1 MKARVQ
7 EMRQTEREAVLDPI
21 YGRGDRMLGRVVGFH
36 TVLAVLFAAFHD
48 TWFLSLC
55 VAPLAAL
62 LFFVP
67 RYLAPRTLPTRI
79 AAGVALQ
86 VFCALHIYQL
96 HGQAEQHFWFF
107 TSTTVL
113 VLYQDPRAIYPGV
126 GLIIAQHIL
135 FALLHNS
142 GVPLYFFEDS
152 YVGAFQLAFH
162 FGIALVQAVL
172 AATIA
177 KYLRERTLEDA
188 MLRQEIETSRRTA
201 EDALHSRSRFLA
213 NMSHEVRTP
222 MNGVEG
228 MADLLL
234 TTRLDAEQRE
244 FAETIRSS
252 SQALLHVLNDV
263 LDFSKLESGT
273 VELDEREFAPAAQA
287 QEVLRLFGPRAT
299 ELDVRLELH
308 IEPGLPKYWRG
319 DPARL
324 RQMLLNLVGNG
335 IKFSPGGEVR
345 VALREGEGPELGQF
359 VIEVVDSG
367 IGIAPDKL
375 EAIFRPF
382 EQADPSITRRFGGT
396 GLGLAIT
403 QALTQRMGGR
413 LEVQS
418 TLGKGS
424 RFRLV
429 LPLAVSDGPGEP
441 PAALPRTGSTC
452 APFRTLRVLLVDD
465 QPVNRRVG
473 ERMLAR
479 LGHLPVVAS
488 DGESALERLREGG
501 VDLVL
506 LDCQMPGLDGYET
519 ARRWRE
525 FEIER
530 GLARLP
536 ILALTADVVAGQVER
551 CAEAGMDACHSK
563 PITLERLGEA
573 LLPWSTRP
581 ADQPQDAERAAE
593 TP

>member
-7 EMRQTEREAVLDPI
+7 RLSQTERAALLQPI
-21 YGRGDRMLGRVVGFH
+21 YGRGDRILGIVVAFH
-36 TVLAVLFAAFHD
+36 TVLAALFAAFHD

-142 GVPLYFFEDS
+142 GVPLYFFEES
-152 YVGAFQLAFH
+152 YVGVFQLTFH
-162 FGIALVQAVL
+162 FGIALVQAIL

-177 KYLRERTLEDA
+177 KYLRERTLEDT
-188 MLRQEIETSRRTA
+188 MLRQEIEKSRRTA
-201 EDALHSRSRFLA
+201 EKALHSRSRFLA
-213 NMSHEVRTP
+213 NMGHEVRTP

-234 TTRLDAEQRE
+234 TTRLDAEQQE

-263 LDFSKLESGT
+263 LDFSKLESGA
-273 VELDEREFAPAAQA
+273 VELEEREFAPAAQV
-287 QEVLRLFGPRAT
+287 QEVLRLYGPRAADR
-299 ELDVRLELH
+299 DVRLDLH
-308 IEPGLPKYWRG
+308 VEPGLPTYWRG

-324 RQMLLNLVGNG
+324 RQMLLNLIGNG
-335 IKFSPGGEVR
+335 IKFAPGGEVR
-345 VALREGEGPELGQF
+345 VALHTGSGADHGRL
-359 VIEVVDSG
+359 VIEVLDTG
-367 IGIAPDKL
+367 IGIAQDKL

-413 LEVQS
+413 LEVES
-418 TLGKGS
+418 TVGKGS
-424 RFRLV
+424 LFRLV
-429 LPLAVSDGPGEP
+429 LPLAISDGAGEP
-441 PAALPRTGSTC
+441 PAALPAAGSAC
-452 APFRTLRVLLVDD
+452 ALVRTLRVLLVDD

-479 LGHLPVVAS
+479 LGHLPIVAS
-488 DGESALERLREGG
+488 DGESAIERLRQGG

-506 LDCQMPGLDGYET
+506 LDCQMPGMDGYQT

-525 FEIER
+525 VEMER

-536 ILALTADVVAGQVER
+536 ILALTADVVSGQFER
-551 CAEAGMDACHSK
+551 CLEAGMDACHSK
-563 PITLERLGEA
+563 PITLERLVEA
-573 LLPWSTRP
+573 LAPWSARP
-581 ADQPQDAERAAE
+581 ADQRHDAEPAQTR
-593 TP
+593 P